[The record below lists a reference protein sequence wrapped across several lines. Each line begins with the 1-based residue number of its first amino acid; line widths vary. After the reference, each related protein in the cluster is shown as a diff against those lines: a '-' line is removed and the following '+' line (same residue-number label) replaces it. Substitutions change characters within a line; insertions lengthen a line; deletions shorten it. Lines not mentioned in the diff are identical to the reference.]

1 MKPLD
6 DPYAGHTQSPIVTL
20 AGRVIQTVLRKIGQ
34 SIQKPF
40 YRYLTRHLDDDV
52 LFLNWAY
59 EEDPPLALPLQ
70 ATDEPNRYPI
80 QLYHATATQAGEL
93 AGERVLEV
101 GCGRGGGASY
111 VTRAL
116 RPASYVGLDLNKAGI
131 EFCQRRHQL
140 PGLEF
145 VHGHAEKLP
154 FSQESFDA
162 VINIESSH
170 CYPHFDRFL
179 SEVARVL
186 RPGGIFLY
194 ADMRPRSEC
203 ARWEAELNDAPAL
216 RVVSWREINA
226 EVSRGMERNSPLWE
240 AMLDSAGFLR
250 PALRAPVEGA
260 VIHRDVKSGRQIYR
274 MYCLAKN

>member
-1 MKPLD
+1 MR
-6 DPYAGHTQSPIVTL
+6 SPIVTL
-20 AGRVIQTVLRKIGQ
+20 AGRVIRTVQRKIGQ

-70 ATDEPNRYPI
+70 ATDEPSRYPI

-93 AGERVLEV
+93 AGKRVLEV

-131 EFCQRRHQL
+131 EFCHRRHQL

-145 VHGHAEKLP
+145 VHGHAENLP

-194 ADMRPRSEC
+194 ADVRPRSEC
-203 ARWEAELNDAPAL
+203 DRWEAEVNVCAGIA
-216 RVVSWREINA
+216 
-226 EVSRGMERNSPLWE
+226 SRIM
-240 AMLDSAGFLR
+240 AGDQRSGVAGDRTEL
-250 PALRAPVEGA
+250 AA
-260 VIHRDVKSGRQIYR
+260 SGRRCWIVRCRVFAAASCRQWR
-274 MYCLAKN
+274 GL